1 MSSLR
6 QKKFIFVKRIDPLI
20 ESIRNAKEFLKIVSF
35 QLTSRLVVEAL
46 EETCRRGV
54 RVSVVTLPPD
64 SYAGDRAQI
73 EVLFEKLR
81 SAGVDLALC
90 IWEVGEP
97 RLTTTSLS
105 GVKEGGMGQKWYS
118 LHSKFLVSERNAQI
132 SSSNC
137 TDENR
142 LECYLEL
149 YDNSSIAEFESKFL
163 HLKEMFVDPKEAPV
177 PGSFLYSLP
186 TLLREEVRERFSKE
200 GRLIVRDY
208 PSTLCSTGRLSPG
221 LFISPFEGRARDILA
236 EMIDTAEQFL
246 FLSSERF
253 FDEELTELILAR
265 LRLRPLEVKILAGTP
280 QDVRQNPAKARAMLE
295 KLLAAGCKYASP
307 PNIHAK
313 LWLSDKW
320 FIIGSANLAKM
331 NLGFAPRSNYW
342 RADTQVLFLQDEVS
356 LIEEAAIA
364 FREYFNSSPQD
375 ISVLAEISSNIK
387 VARNKFRS
395 VGLKCSS
402 GAAVLMARL
411 ESHFAIEAAQKMN
424 EISRLAAK
432 LVHRD
437 NREKVDE
444 QHVAMAAILLLLRE
458 RKHQED
464 ELARKLS
471 PALGQALIGE
481 ALRGL
486 AARHYATKTTDGWA
500 IDIDTLVRDEDETRS
515 PG

>member
-1 MSSLR
+1 MGSSKQSKFQFIEGIGPLLESVNNAQKFLR
-6 QKKFIFVKRIDPLI
+6 
-20 ESIRNAKEFLKIVSF
+20 IVSF
-35 QLTSRLVVEAL
+35 QLTSLRVVNAL
-46 EETCRRGV
+46 EEACRRGV
-54 RVSVVTLPPD
+54 QVSAITLPPD
-64 SYAGDRAQI
+64 SYAGNRAVVSQ
-73 EVLFEKLR
+73 LFDNLR
-81 SAGVDLALC
+81 SVGVDLSLC

-105 GVKEGGMGQKWYS
+105 GVTEGGMGQKWYS
-118 LHSKFLVSERNAQI
+118 LHSKFLVSDRNVLI

-149 YDNSSIAEFESKFL
+149 CDSTSIHEFENKFKYMKDMFINSK
-163 HLKEMFVDPKEAPV
+163 KETV
-177 PGSFLYSLP
+177 PGSLLLKLP
-186 TLLREEVRERFSKE
+186 TPLQDEVRRQFTEE
-200 GRLIVRDY
+200 GRLLVRDY
-208 PSTLCSTGRLSPG
+208 PSNLCPPAELRPG
-221 LFISPFEGRARDILA
+221 LVVSPFEGRARDVLTK
-236 EMIDTAEQFL
+236 MIDTAEQFL

-265 LRLRPLEVKILAGTP
+265 LRLRPLEVKILAGPP
-280 QDVRQNPAKARAMLE
+280 QNVRQNPAKARAMLE

-331 NLGFAPRSNYW
+331 NLGFVPRSNYW
-342 RADTQVLFLQDEVS
+342 RADTQVLFLRDEVS

-471 PALGQALIGE
+471 AALGQALIGE

-486 AARHYATKTTDGWA
+486 AARHYATKTADGWA
-500 IDIDTLVRDEDETRS
+500 IDIDTLVRDEQ
-515 PG
+515 